1 MGNDSKGPVT
11 VRIPVRIDFAGG
23 WSDVHY
29 FSAREGG
36 AVLNAAISPYV
47 EGSARWEGWQLHLEY
62 SLALPAYSLA
72 LPAGSHL
79 GTSAS
84 IDVAWL
90 ALTNGLTGRKQSSVE
105 LAEAAYHLD
114 KMLGVTGGKQDQYA
128 AALGGF
134 NLLRFGM
141 EDEPAD
147 VERLDVSPRTA
158 RALRERCVLCY
169 SGKPPGA
176 GSLHEQV
183 WERYRGGDEG
193 IAAALR
199 AMRDSAMPARD
210 ALLRGDLDALA
221 GLLTVNREAARRLH
235 PGTVTPRMDELFAA
249 GADAGA
255 LGAKACGEGGGG
267 CLLFLGAEGKRQEV
281 EDALH
286 ARGGELI
293 AFEFASP

>member
-1 MGNDSKGPVT
+1 MGNDSKGPLT

-29 FSAREGG
+29 FSEREGG

-47 EGSARWEGWQLHLEY
+47 EGRARWQGWQLHLEY
-62 SLALPAYSLA
+62 SLALPS
-72 LPAGSHL
+72 GSHL

-84 IDVAWL
+84 VDVAWL
-90 ALTNGLTGRKQSSVE
+90 ALTNGLTGRKQSPVE
-105 LAEAAYHLD
+105 LAEAAYHLE

-128 AALGGF
+128 AALGGV
-134 NLLRFGM
+134 NLLRFGA

-147 VERLDVSPRTA
+147 VEQLAVLRQTVH
-158 RALRERCVLCY
+158 ALQERCVLCY

-183 WERYRGGDEG
+183 WERYRGAEE

-199 AMRDSAMPARD
+199 TMRDSVTPARD

-221 GLLTVNREAARRLH
+221 GVLTVNREA
-235 PGTVTPRMDELFAA
+235 
-249 GADAGA
+249 
-255 LGAKACGEGGGG
+255 
-267 CLLFLGAEGKRQEV
+267 
-281 EDALH
+281 
-286 ARGGELI
+286 
-293 AFEFASP
+293 

>member
-62 SLALPAYSLA
+62 SLSLP
-72 LPAGSHL
+72 PGSHL

-84 IDVAWL
+84 VDVAWL

-105 LAEAAYHLD
+105 LAEAAYRLE

-134 NLLRFGM
+134 TLLHFGA

-147 VERLDVSPRTA
+147 VELLDVPPRTA

-169 SGKPPGA
+169 SGTPPGA

-183 WERYRGGDEG
+183 WERYRGGDEE

-199 AMRDSAMPARD
+199 EMRDSATPARD

-221 GLLTVNREAARRLH
+221 GLLTVNRDAARRLH

-249 GADAGA
+249 GTDAGA

-267 CLLFLGAEGKRQEV
+267 CLLFLCAEGRRQAV
-281 EDALH
+281 EDALR

-293 AFEFASP
+293 AFEFACP

>member
-1 MGNDSKGPVT
+1 MGNGNRGPVT
-11 VRIPVRIDFAGG
+11 VRIPVRLDFAGG

-36 AVLNAAISPYV
+36 AVLNAAINPYV
-47 EGSARWEGWQLHLEY
+47 EGSAHWAGWQLHLEY
-62 SLALPAYSLA
+62 SLS

-90 ALTNGLTGRKQSSVE
+90 TLTNGLTDRQQSSVD
-105 LAEAAYHLD
+105 LAEAAYHLE
-114 KMLGVTGGKQDQYA
+114 KMLGITGGKQDQYA

-134 NLLRFGM
+134 NLLRFGA

-147 VERLDVSPRTA
+147 VELLDVPPRTA

-169 SGKPPGA
+169 AGTPPGA

-199 AMRDSAMPARD
+199 EMRDSATPARD

-221 GLLTVNREAARRLH
+221 GVLTVNREAARRLH

-249 GADAGA
+249 GTDAGA

-267 CLLFLGAEGKRQEV
+267 CLLFLCAEGKRQAV
-281 EDALH
+281 EDALR
-286 ARGGELI
+286 ARSGELI
-293 AFEFASP
+293 VFEFAPRA

>member
-11 VRIPVRIDFAGG
+11 VRIPVRIAFAGG

-29 FSAREGG
+29 FSACEGG

-47 EGSARWEGWQLHLEY
+47 EGRARWEGWQLHLEY
-62 SLALPAYSLA
+62 SLALPS
-72 LPAGSHL
+72 GSHL

-84 IDVAWL
+84 VDVAWL
-90 ALTNGLTGRKQSSVE
+90 ALTNGLTGRKQSPVE
-105 LAEAAYHLD
+105 LAEAAYHLE

-134 NLLRFGM
+134 NLLHFGT

-147 VERLDVSPRTA
+147 VERLDVPPRLA

-176 GSLHEQV
+176 GSLHEQI
-183 WERYRGGDEG
+183 WERYRGGDEE

-199 AMRDSAMPARD
+199 EMRDSATPARD
-210 ALLRGDLDALA
+210 ALLRGDLEALA
-221 GLLTVNREAARRLH
+221 GVLTVNREAARRLH
-235 PGTVTPRMDELFAA
+235 PGTVTPRMDELFAD

-267 CLLFLGAEGKRQEV
+267 CLLFLCAEGRRQAV
-281 EDALH
+281 EDTLR
-286 ARGGELI
+286 ARGAELI
-293 AFEFASP
+293 AFEFAFP

>member
-1 MGNDSKGPVT
+1 MGNDSKGPIT
-11 VRIPVRIDFAGG
+11 VRIPVRVDFAGG

-47 EGSARWEGWQLHLEY
+47 EGRARWEGWQLHLEY
-62 SLALPAYSLA
+62 SLALPG
-72 LPAGSHL
+72 GSHL

-90 ALTNGLTGRKQSSVE
+90 ALTNGLTGRKQSPVE
-105 LAEAAYHLD
+105 LAEAAYHLE

-134 NLLRFGM
+134 NLLRFGT

-147 VERLDVSPRTA
+147 VERLDVPPRLA

-176 GSLHEQV
+176 GSLHEQI
-183 WERYRGGDEG
+183 WERYRGGDEEM
-193 IAAALR
+193 AAALR
-199 AMRDSAMPARD
+199 EMRDSAMPARD
-210 ALLRGDLDALA
+210 ALLRGDLEALA

-235 PGTVTPRMDELFAA
+235 PGTVTPCMDELFAA
-249 GADAGA
+249 GTDAGA

-267 CLLFLGAEGKRQEV
+267 CLLFLCAAGRRQAV
-281 EDALH
+281 EDTLR

-293 AFEFASP
+293 AFEFAFP